1 MFGALESGL
10 QPMLFEAAMS
20 LVNRDLGSVSES
32 VRQDVATQL
41 SRIAMATWPDVPMQG
56 GAPSMQ
62 QIVMRMQGMKQY
74 TNLVKKARDTG
85 AIYSADSDP
94 RIHAPWAL
102 DANALVDSINAR
114 TNPRQA
120 GMGISPI
127 MVGAVA
133 VAALLLL
140 SGKKK

>member
-10 QPMLFEAAMS
+10 QPMLFEAALS
-20 LVNRDLGSVSES
+20 LANRDLGSVSES

-102 DANALVDSINAR
+102 DTNALVNSINAR
-114 TNPRQA
+114 TNPPAQA
-120 GMGISPI
+120 GISPI
-127 MVGAVA
+127 MIGAVA
-133 VAALLLL
+133 VAALLLF